1 MSRQKII
8 VFTCNWNGYSS
19 LESAGKSKMGYS
31 PDVRAVRV
39 ACLGRLHPGMI
50 LKAFEHGAAG
60 VLMLG
65 CAPDECRYGF
75 GARTAAQTVA
85 RSQALLGLLGI
96 PERRFKC
103 ETVCAG
109 DHRAFIETLAAFMAE
124 LNAAPAGS
132 SY

>member
-1 MSRQKII
+1 VSSGKII

-19 LESAGKSKMGYS
+19 LESAGKSRMGYS

-65 CAPDECRYGF
+65 CPPRECRYGF
-75 GARTAAQTVA
+75 GSRSAEQTFA
-85 RSQALLGLLGI
+85 RSKALLRLLGI
-96 PERRFKC
+96 PASRFKC

-109 DHRAFIETLAAFMAE
+109 DGGAFLEKLETFMAE
-124 LNAAPAGS
+124 LKATPAG
-132 SY
+132 

>member
-1 MSRQKII
+1 MSSGKII

-19 LESAGKSKMGYS
+19 MESAGKSQMGYS

-65 CAPDECRYGF
+65 CSPGECRYGF
-75 GARTAAQTVA
+75 GSRNAEQTFA
-85 RSQALLGLLGI
+85 RSKALLGLLGI
-96 PERRFKC
+96 PECCFKC
-103 ETVCAG
+103 DTVSAG
-109 DHRAFIETLAAFMAE
+109 DHRAFIEKLETFMAE
-124 LNAAPAGS
+124 LNAKPAG
-132 SY
+132 

>member
-1 MSRQKII
+1 MSTGKII

-19 LESAGKSKMGYS
+19 LESAGRSRLGYS

-65 CAPDECRYGF
+65 CAPDACRYGF
-75 GARTAAQTVA
+75 GSRTAAQTVA
-85 RSQALLGLLGI
+85 RSKALLGLLGI
-96 PERRFKC
+96 PERRFRC
-103 ETVCAG
+103 ETVSAG
-109 DHRAFIETLAAFMAE
+109 DHRAFIETLETFMAE
-124 LNAAPAGS
+124 LNATPAGG